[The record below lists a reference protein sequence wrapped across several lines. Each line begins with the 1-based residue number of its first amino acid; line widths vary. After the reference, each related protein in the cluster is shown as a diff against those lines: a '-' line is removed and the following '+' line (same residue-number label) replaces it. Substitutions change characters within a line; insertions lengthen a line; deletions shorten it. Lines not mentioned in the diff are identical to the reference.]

1 MSGYEAAWFEAAE
14 FLREVYVGDDSDMSI
29 EAKPKATKQEQ
40 KETPKA
46 PTLRAFDLATLSADE
61 LRVLADTVSPH
72 AAAV

>member
-29 EAKPKATKQEQ
+29 KAKPEATEQGQE
-40 KETPKA
+40 ETPKA
-46 PTLRAFDLATLSADE
+46 PTLEALNLATLSADE
-61 LRVLADTVSPH
+61 LRDLADAVSPH